1 MFVRLCLA
9 LFLLALAPATA
20 LASALELF
28 GYGARGLALVGAS
41 ATTARGH
48 AGVYYNPA
56 ALALEKRPSFGIAY
70 QAAAFD
76 LERNGGEVSVRD
88 APALT
93 LGLCVPVPLKGF
105 LADRL
110 AAGLGFVIPQSSLLI
125 ADLPRPGE
133 PSFAVLESRA
143 HTLSLQGAI
152 GFRPTPWLSVGGG
165 VLALATVR
173 GLVDIAPNEL
183 GRVGSAVAN
192 EVVTDYAPLL
202 GLLVRPFERLSLA
215 VVYHGESR
223 ADFDFPVEADLGE
236 TFPLP
241 VPALDISGTAQF
253 DPAQLWV
260 EISGRPIDSVLVA
273 AGMSWSRWSRF
284 ANPISYTA
292 VPDGFPTQP
301 EPHFDDTTTWRAGVE
316 GRFELLSVEI
326 EPRAGAAWI
335 PTPAPDQEG
344 LHSYLDND
352 RVQLGAGLGLRR
364 GPLRLDLAAQL
375 HLLFERSQTKDPAP
389 IEAAG
394 FEAPEELTLSH
405 GGHAF
410 LFGLELGVTL

>member
-1 MFVRLCLA
+1 MFVRLFLA
-9 LFLLALAPATA
+9 AILMAALPTTA
-20 LASALELF
+20 RASALELF

-76 LERNGGEVSVRD
+76 LERDHTEVSVRD

-93 LGLCVPVPLKGF
+93 LGLCLPVPLKG
-105 LADRL
+105 LMADRL

-152 GFRPTPWLSVGGG
+152 GFRPTSWLSVGGG

-202 GLLVRPFERLSLA
+202 GLLVRPIERLSLA
-215 VVYHGESR
+215 LVYHGESR
-223 ADFDFPVEADLGE
+223 ADFNFPVEADLGE

-260 EISGRPIDSVLVA
+260 ELSGRPTDSLLVA

-292 VPDGFPTQP
+292 VPDGFPAQP
-301 EPHFDDTTTWRAGVE
+301 EPGFNDTITWRAGVE
-316 GRFELLSVEI
+316 GRFELLSIEI

-352 RVQLGAGLGLRR
+352 RLQVGAGLGLHR
-364 GPLRLDLAAQL
+364 GPLRLDLAAQV
-375 HLLFERSQTKDPAP
+375 HLLSERTQTKDPAAV
-389 IEAAG
+389 EAAG
-394 FEAPEELTLSH
+394 LPAPQELTIQHDGS
-405 GGHAF
+405 AF
-410 LFGLELGVTL
+410 LFALELGVQL